1 MKRTKK
7 IVVTEAVLLAV
18 SILVLTGCGKTTEI
32 SPRTEIAE
40 EQHDAPQAQ
49 AVTND
54 GKEQDEPQGENAE
67 ENQDTNTAKAQS
79 DEQEQDADAD
89 IVIHRTQGEWDE
101 INLKERA
108 EFEERVK
115 AAGGI
120 TEEEAIEIARKAM
133 EEDIGEK
140 AKGLKLAAPGEY
152 GWKAYLWDITDW
164 EEYNAKGGELGWS
177 IQFNNAEV
185 VEYYEDLFSYECM
198 VDAMDGSICGAC
210 THQGFIDGETVW
222 YEH

>member
-1 MKRTKK
+1 MKQGKK
-7 IVVTEAVLLAV
+7 IFVAGAVLLAV
-18 SILVLTGCGKTTEI
+18 SILVLTGCGEKEEE
-32 SPRTEIAE
+32 SPRTEVAE
-40 EQHDAPQAQ
+40 AQ
-49 AVTND
+49 LDVSQVEAVADD
-54 GKEQDEPQGENAE
+54 GGEQDEAQEGDAGAD
-67 ENQDTNTAKAQS
+67 QDADTAKVQS
-79 DEQEQDADAD
+79 DEQDQGAETD

-108 EFEERVK
+108 EFEERVE

-120 TEEEAIEIARKAM
+120 TEEEAIEIARKTM

-140 AKGLKLAAPGEY
+140 AKGLKLAEPGEY

-177 IQFNNAEV
+177 IQFNN
-185 VEYYEDLFSYECM
+185 VEDVENYDDLFSYECM
-198 VDAMDGSICGAC
+198 VDAMNGSICGAC

>member
-7 IVVTEAVLLAV
+7 IYVAKAVLLAV
-18 SILVLTGCGKTTEI
+18 STLVLTGCGKTADI

-40 EQHDAPQAQ
+40 EQQDVPQVQAP
-49 AVTND
+49 TND
-54 GKEQDEPQGENAE
+54 GKEQDEAE
-67 ENQDTNTAKAQS
+67 GDTGENQDMDTVKAQRG
-79 DEQEQDADAD
+79 EQEQDEDTD
-89 IVIHRTQGEWDE
+89 IVIQKTQEDWDE

-120 TEEEAIEIARKAM
+120 TEEEAIEIAKKTM

-140 AKGLKLAAPGEY
+140 AKGLKLAAPGSEY

-164 EEYNAKGGELGWS
+164 EEYNAKGGELGWFVDFS
-177 IQFNNAEV
+177 NRED
-185 VEYYEDLFSYECM
+185 VEYMEELFQYSCT

>member
-1 MKRTKK
+1 MKQTKRRYAA
-7 IVVTEAVLLAV
+7 AVLLAV
-18 SILVLTGCGKTTEI
+18 SILVLTGCGKKAAESSDTEI
-32 SPRTEIAE
+32 TEANDDVS
-40 EQHDAPQAQ
+40 QVQ
-49 AVTND
+49 AVSND
-54 GKEQDEPQGENAE
+54 GEEQDEAQEEGDEVDQNAE
-67 ENQDTNTAKAQS
+67 TN
-79 DEQEQDADAD
+79 
-89 IVIHRTQGEWDE
+89 IVVHKSQKDWDD

-120 TEEEAIEIARKAM
+120 TEEEAIEIAKKAM

-140 AKGLKLAAPGEY
+140 AKGLKLAVASEQY

-164 EEYNAKGGELGWS
+164 EEYNAKGGELGWFVDFS
-177 IQFNNAEV
+177 NAED
-185 VEYYEDLFSYECM
+185 VEYMEELFQYSCT
-198 VDAMDGSICGAC
+198 VDAMDGSICGAY